1 VVDPNLPMYNIKSM
15 DKVITEGIVGIAYI
29 AVMMTVLG
37 VIALTLACVGIF
49 GVMSYSV
56 SERTHEIGIRMSQGA
71 QTKDILAL
79 VLNGGMRMTLLGL
92 AIGLP
97 ISYALSK
104 TMSGLLFDVK
114 ATDPFAFL
122 VLPFILTAVA
132 AIACYLPARR
142 AASLDPLRALRHD

>member
-1 VVDPNLPMYNIKSM
+1 
-15 DKVITEGIVGIAYI
+15 
-29 AVMMTVLG
+29 
-37 VIALTLACVGIF
+37 
-49 GVMSYSV
+49 
-56 SERTHEIGIRMSQGA
+56 MSQGA

-132 AIACYLPARR
+132 AIASYLPARR